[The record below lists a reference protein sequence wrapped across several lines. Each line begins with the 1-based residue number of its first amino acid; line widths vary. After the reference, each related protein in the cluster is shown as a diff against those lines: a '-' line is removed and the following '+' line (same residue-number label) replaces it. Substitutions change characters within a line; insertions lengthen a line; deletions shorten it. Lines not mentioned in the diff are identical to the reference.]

1 MFQSLFFSNNPA
13 IKAAVDLGFNESE
26 AELLVNQTF
35 MGSVAIQNSY
45 SLSNEEWIKKV
56 ASKGGTT
63 ESALRV
69 FEKQSLENSIVEAV
83 KAANNRALEL
93 GK

>member
-1 MFQSLFFSNNPA
+1 MQSM
-13 IKAAVDLGFNESE
+13 IKVTKALWFDETD

-63 ESALRV
+63 ESALQV
-69 FEKQSLENSIVEAV
+69 FEKGMLKDVIVNAV
-83 KAANNRALEL
+83 KAANNRAIEL

>member
-1 MFQSLFFSNNPA
+1 MQSM
-13 IKAAVDLGFNESE
+13 IKVTKALWFDETD

-45 SLSNEEWIKKV
+45 SLSIEQWIAKV

-63 ESALRV
+63 ERALQV
-69 FEKQSLENSIVEAV
+69 FEKGTLEETIVDAV
-83 KAANNRALEL
+83 KAANDRALEL

>member
-1 MFQSLFFSNNPA
+1 
-13 IKAAVDLGFNESE
+13 
-26 AELLVNQTF
+26 

-63 ESALRV
+63 ESALQV
-69 FEKQSLENSIVEAV
+69 FEKGFLEDVIVDAI
-83 KAANNRALEL
+83 KSANNRAIEL

>member
-1 MFQSLFFSNNPA
+1 
-13 IKAAVDLGFNESE
+13 
-26 AELLVNQTF
+26 

-45 SLSNEEWIKKV
+45 SLSNEEWIAKV

-69 FEKQSLENSIVEAV
+69 FEKGILKILLSML
-83 KAANNRALEL
+83 
-93 GK
+93 

>member
-1 MFQSLFFSNNPA
+1 
-13 IKAAVDLGFNESE
+13 
-26 AELLVNQTF
+26 

-63 ESALRV
+63 ESALKV
-69 FEKQSLENSIVEAV
+69 FEKQSLENGIVEAV

>member
-1 MFQSLFFSNNPA
+1 MQSM
-13 IKAAVDLGFNESE
+13 IKVTKALWFDETD

-63 ESALRV
+63 ESALQV
-69 FEKQSLENSIVEAV
+69 FEKGMLQEVIVNAV
-83 KAANNRALEL
+83 KAANNRAIEL

>member
-1 MFQSLFFSNNPA
+1 MQA
-13 IKAAVDLGFNESE
+13 MIKAAVDLGFNESQ

-45 SLSNEEWIKKV
+45 SLSNQEWIAKV

-63 ESALRV
+63 ESALQV
-69 FEKQSLENSIVEAV
+69 FEKGIIETTIIEAI
-83 KAANNRALEL
+83 KAANDRALEL
-93 GK
+93 GS